1 MYKNPIPCLP
11 EDEKYYEFR
20 IHFKFPEPLTRKEAA
35 ESLTE
40 YFKENG
46 ITPEMI
52 SDITSGRRLGGKRR

>member
-1 MYKNPIPCLP
+1 MFKNPIPCLP

-46 ITPEMI
+46 I
-52 SDITSGRRLGGKRR
+52 SAKHLYVDKLHYDYKK